1 MYQNIDKLLEKVD
14 SRFTLSILAAKRARQ
29 INDYLNSIKRH
40 ELSDVKGP
48 ALDMI
53 NEKALTIAFEE
64 IATDK
69 VTYER
74 LAEGIK

>member
-1 MYQNIDKLLEKVD
+1 MYPNIDRLLEKVD

-53 NEKALTIAFEE
+53 NEKALTIAFDE
-64 IATDK
+64 IANDK